1 MAQLKSRSFDSRH
14 TGSFNYVLT
23 QKEIGV
29 DTDLFSYMANFL
41 CDEVFSNFRTLI
53 SATGVSLAKKSFLS
67 KSKKEMFATDR
78 GAAGTF

>member
-29 DTDLFSYMANFL
+29 DTDLFSYMGNFL
-41 CDEVFSNFRTLI
+41 CSEVFSNFRTLI
-53 SATGVSLAKKSFLS
+53 SATGVSLAKKKFSF
-67 KSKKEMFATDR
+67 KVKER
-78 GAAGTF
+78 NVRH

>member
-1 MAQLKSRSFDSRH
+1 MAQSKSKSFDSS
-14 TGSFNYVLT
+14 SFNYVLT

-29 DTDLFSYMANFL
+29 DKDLFSYMANFL
-41 CDEVFSNFRTLI
+41 CSEVFSNFRTLI

-78 GAAGTF
+78 GAAGAF